1 MMWNLLFAV
10 ANITSAHPSICKKN
24 SVTNRDGQF
33 YFIYFC
39 NLQLN
44 IQVPK
49 TSSRKLYGY
58 FSNDK
63 TNSRLKLDRL
73 FWQYSVNIKVKLF
86 LLIIGKVSWNSF
98 LVTHN
103 IGLKHISQTTL
114 WSFIW
119 CLLIAKSRNLD
130 SKMFAYIFLRYDI
143 LSFSIATRNLIFEN
157 T

>member
-1 MMWNLLFAV
+1 MRNLFFAV
-10 ANITSAHPSICKKN
+10 ANIISEHQSICKKILWQTEMVN
-24 SVTNRDGQF
+24 
-33 YFIYFC
+33 FIPFT
-39 NLQLN
+39 Q
-44 IQVPK
+44 
-49 TSSRKLYGY
+49 TSPHELYGY
-58 FSNDK
+58 FSDYK

-73 FWQYSVNIKVKLF
+73 FWQYGVNINAKRFFFYYRKT
-86 LLIIGKVSWNSF
+86 IWNSF

-143 LSFSIATRNLIFEN
+143 LSFSTATRNLIFEN